1 MSGWLPIVGIVLS
14 VLTAAAAAVTDF
26 RTGHIPNW
34 ISLGALGAGL
44 VLQTVAGAMGFDW
57 HLFGGSNAAWGFG
70 RAVLGAL
77 VCGLF
82 PYLLFR
88 KQLTTESGDT
98 RRVGGGGDVKVFAG
112 IGALLGVYHGI
123 EAEFLAICVA
133 GVFGMGRLAWHGRL
147 LAAMTNTLFIAVNP
161 VLPKAWRR
169 EIRPELLTPIRMG
182 GAILVGTVIAAL
194 SHRPF

>member
-1 MSGWLPIVGIVLS
+1 MSAWLPLIGIALS

-34 ISLGALGAGL
+34 ISGSALVAGL
-44 VLQTVAGAMGFDW
+44 VLQTVAGAMRFDW
-57 HLFGGSNAAWGFG
+57 HLFGGSSPAWGFL
-70 RAVLGAL
+70 RAVMGAL

-88 KQLTTESGDT
+88 KQLTTEDGAT

-112 IGALLGVYHGI
+112 IGALLGVFHGI

-147 LAAMTNTLFIAVNP
+147 LAAMTNTLFIGLNP
-161 VLPKAWRR
+161 VLPRSWRR
-169 EIRPELLTPIRMG
+169 DIRPELLTPIRMG